1 MLYKTLVRMPLDRE
15 KLTRQ
20 IMNRLLL
27 SLIIFSGLSLIGCQQ
42 IGKQDNEKR
51 KIEFNQGLADEL
63 KTMTEID
70 QVAAYVPQ
78 GKYKLLTRVQWDKF
92 KDSVFTTH
100 KVRLEKI
107 FDEFGYPGYDLV
119 GKEGS
124 NNFWLMVQHSDKDID
139 FQSRVL
145 EKLKT
150 EVDNNNADG
159 SNYGLL
165 TDRVKINKGEKQI
178 YGTQVTYNVQGQAYP
193 KPLVDSVNVN
203 KRRAEVG
210 LDPLEQYLNMMTL
223 MHFEMN
229 KDNLKARGITEPRL
243 YKTTDSIVYKLKSE

>member
-1 MLYKTLVRMPLDRE
+1 
-15 KLTRQ
+15 
-20 IMNRLLL
+20 MNRLLL
-27 SLIIFSGLSLIGCQQ
+27 SLTIFIELSLIGCQQ
-42 IGKQDNEKR
+42 RGTHDNYTR
-51 KIEFNQGLADEL
+51 KIEFNQGLVDEL

-70 QVAAYVPQ
+70 QVAAYIPQ
-78 GKYKLLTRVQWDKF
+78 GKYKQWAQGRWENF

-107 FDEFGYPGYDLV
+107 FDEFGFPGYNLV

-145 EKLKT
+145 EKLKI
-150 EVDNNNADG
+150 EVENNNADG

-178 YGTQVTYNVQGQAYP
+178 YGTQVTYNAQGQAYP
-193 KPLVDSVNVN
+193 KPLLDSLNVN

-229 KDNLKARGITEPRL
+229 KDNLKARGINEPRL
-243 YKTTDSIVYKLKSE
+243 YKTTDSIVYKFEK

>member
-1 MLYKTLVRMPLDRE
+1 
-15 KLTRQ
+15 
-20 IMNRLLL
+20 MNRLLL
-27 SLIIFSGLSLIGCQQ
+27 SLTIFIELSLIGCQQ
-42 IGKQDNEKR
+42 RGKHDNDTR
-51 KIEFNQGLADEL
+51 KIEFNQGLVDEL

-70 QVAAYVPQ
+70 QVAAYIPQ
-78 GKYKLLTRVQWDKF
+78 GKYKLWAQGRWENF

-107 FDEFGYPGYDLV
+107 FDEFGFPGYNLV

-145 EKLKT
+145 EKLKI
-150 EVDNNNADG
+150 EVENNNADG

-178 YGTQVTYNVQGQAYP
+178 YGTQVTYNAQGQAYP
-193 KPLVDSVNVN
+193 KPLLDSLNVN

-229 KDNLKARGITEPRL
+229 KDNLKARGINEPRL
-243 YKTTDSIVYKLKSE
+243 YKTTDSIVYKFEK